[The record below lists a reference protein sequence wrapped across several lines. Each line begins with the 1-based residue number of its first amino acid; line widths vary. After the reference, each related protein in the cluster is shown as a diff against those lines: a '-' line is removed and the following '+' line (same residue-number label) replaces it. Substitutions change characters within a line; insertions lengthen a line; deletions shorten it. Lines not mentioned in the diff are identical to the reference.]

1 MGEAVRRAHEL
12 CEEAKQEYIEAVEV
26 IHWEI
31 APDVAVYRVDR
42 SKGT

>member
-1 MGEAVRRAHEL
+1 MGEAVRRAHEI

-26 IHWEI
+26 IDRETT
-31 APDVAVYRVDR
+31 PDVAVYRVDR